1 MEKWKMKVRR
11 KSADYNKSHFVR
23 YRNSPFSIINFQL
36 SKAKMLEYNNNCE
49 QNSNPQQRANIYA
62 GDLELAHAG
71 AADIAAVQSALHG
84 GSELIRT
91 AECRDEQ
98 RHKDRDHRLGALDEV
113 AGIEVRAAGL
123 LRRDDL
129 LGFFDEGRDKA
140 QCDRHHH
147 GQLMHRRVQLFE
159 RRKQTLESVGQLNR

>member
-71 AADIAAVQSALHG
+71 AANIAAVQSALHG
-84 GSELIRT
+84 GSELIRP
-91 AECRDEQ
+91 AEGGDKQGHQQRDQ
-98 RHKDRDHRLGALDEV
+98 GLGPLDQV
-113 AGIEVRAAGL
+113 AGVEIRAACL
-123 LRRDDL
+123 LCREIFSVSSMRVGMKRSAIDIIMDSSCTGACSFLSGESRRSSP
-129 LGFFDEGRDKA
+129 
-140 QCDRHHH
+140 
-147 GQLMHRRVQLFE
+147 
-159 RRKQTLESVGQLNR
+159 SVS

>member
-62 GDLELAHAG
+62 GNLELAHAG

-84 GSELIRT
+84 GSEFVRA
-91 AECRDEQ
+91 AERRDEQ
-98 RHKDRDHRLGALDEV
+98 RHENRDHGLGTLNQV
-113 AGIEVRAAGL
+113 AGVAPRAFCAEMIFSVSSMRVGIKRSAIDIIMDSSCTGACSFL
-123 LRRDDL
+123 SGESRRSSP
-129 LGFFDEGRDKA
+129 
-140 QCDRHHH
+140 
-147 GQLMHRRVQLFE
+147 
-159 RRKQTLESVGQLNR
+159 SVS

>member
-1 MEKWKMKVRR
+1 MGKWKMKVRR

-84 GSELIRT
+84 GSELIR
-91 AECRDEQ
+91 
-98 RHKDRDHRLGALDEV
+98 
-113 AGIEVRAAGL
+113 AAA
-123 LRRDDL
+123 R
-129 LGFFDEGRDKA
+129 
-140 QCDRHHH
+140 
-147 GQLMHRRVQLFE
+147 
-159 RRKQTLESVGQLNR
+159 ESGS